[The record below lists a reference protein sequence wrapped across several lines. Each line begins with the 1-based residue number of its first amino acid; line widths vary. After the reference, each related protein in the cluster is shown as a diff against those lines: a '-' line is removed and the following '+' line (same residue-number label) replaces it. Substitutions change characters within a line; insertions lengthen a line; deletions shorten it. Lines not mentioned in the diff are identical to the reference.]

1 MNEGWIKIHRKVL
14 DSGFWMESEA
24 VHLWIH
30 LLIKAAHNQRKTY
43 WNGNLV
49 ELQEGQLITGRK
61 KLSEE
66 TGIGEQV
73 IRKWLKIFE
82 VNQQI
87 TIEKTSVGSCISILN
102 YNEYQEK
109 NQHSNQRATSGQP
122 TTNQRSTND
131 QPLYKELKNDKND
144 KNVRRGSIAAFA
156 PPSPDQV
163 RDYFFEIGING
174 QEFEKFHDYYTGN
187 GWKVGRNQMKDWK
200 AACRNWKRKM
210 TEFKEKNN
218 GKQSVAKDRIES
230 IREWG
235 ERMGAG
241 GNSGQ

>member
-1 MNEGWIKIHRKVL
+1 L
-14 DSGFWMESEA
+14 FESE
-24 VHLWIH
+24 HQIE
-30 LLIKAAHNQRKTY
+30 QRKT
-43 WNGNLV
+43 
-49 ELQEGQLITGRK
+49 
-61 KLSEE
+61 S
-66 TGIGEQV
+66 
-73 IRKWLKIFE
+73 
-82 VNQQI
+82 
-87 TIEKTSVGSCISILN
+87 TSRLISIRN
-102 YNEYQEK
+102 WSKFQDSEQRFE
-109 NQHSNQRATSGQP
+109 QPVSNRRATSEQP
-122 TTNQRSTND
+122 MSTK
-131 QPLYKELKNDKND
+131 QECKNDKND

-235 ERMGAG
+235 ERMAAG

>member
-1 MNEGWIKIHRKVL
+1 MMANHKAKEYFWNGNTIKLQPGQFVTGRKILSEKSGINESKVERIL
-14 DSGFWMESEA
+14 NCFESEQQ
-24 VHLWIH
+24 IE
-30 LLIKAAHNQRKTY
+30 QRKT
-43 WNGNLV
+43 
-49 ELQEGQLITGRK
+49 
-61 KLSEE
+61 S
-66 TGIGEQV
+66 
-73 IRKWLKIFE
+73 
-82 VNQQI
+82 
-87 TIEKTSVGSCISILN
+87 TSRLISIRN
-102 YNEYQEK
+102 WSKFQE
-109 NQHSNQRATSGQP
+109 SEQRFEQRVNNRRTTSE
-122 TTNQRSTND
+122 QRVNTK
-131 QPLYKELKNDKND
+131 QECKNDKND

-235 ERMGAG
+235 ERMAAG